1 MWSEVTS
8 IIFSAIY
15 LVVALGIAL
24 VVISEN
30 RNPIK
35 ALSWVMVVLLI
46 PAVGIILYYFF
57 GQDLRHTHTIHR
69 KIYRRLSSVP
79 YSFEDYAIVSK
90 PILQKPQYRPVEQ
103 LCERLGDSPVLAAQE
118 IKIFTTGHDKFE
130 ALFADIR
137 AAKQHIHLQYY
148 AIESDRLGNQLADL
162 LIQKVREGVIVRI
175 LYDDVGS
182 WGARRSF
189 WKRMRK
195 SGVQVYP
202 FMKVVIP
209 YLSSRVNYRNHRKLA
224 IIDGEIGYM
233 GGMNIADRYYY
244 GNEMGPWRDT
254 HFRLTGGIV
263 AELQTAFLIDWY
275 LITRRVVHL
284 RDYFPKRLSSVD
296 TPLIPMQFF
305 LGSPMGAWR
314 SIEQA
319 INYLILRA
327 TRRICIET
335 PYFLPTQTLNEA
347 LAMAAL
353 GGVEVNL
360 LIPRKGDV
368 LASHLAS
375 LSYLDGLM
383 EAGVHVYFY
392 KAGFLHSKFLTIDGE
407 VALVGSANMDF
418 RSFEHNFECASIIYE
433 AGFTQQLEEIFA
445 QDLDNSEPVIP
456 TRWRNRKRWRRFC
469 ESIMRL
475 FSPLL

>member
-1 MWSEVTS
+1 
-8 IIFSAIY
+8 
-15 LVVALGIAL
+15 
-24 VVISEN
+24 
-30 RNPIK
+30 
-35 ALSWVMVVLLI
+35 
-46 PAVGIILYYFF
+46 
-57 GQDLRHTHTIHR
+57 
-69 KIYRRLSSVP
+69 
-79 YSFEDYAIVSK
+79 
-90 PILQKPQYRPVEQ
+90 
-103 LCERLGDSPVLAAQE
+103 
-118 IKIFTTGHDKFE
+118 
-130 ALFADIR
+130 
-137 AAKQHIHLQYY
+137 
-148 AIESDRLGNQLADL
+148 
-162 LIQKVREGVIVRI
+162 
-175 LYDDVGS
+175 
-182 WGARRSF
+182 
-189 WKRMRK
+189 
-195 SGVQVYP
+195 
-202 FMKVVIP
+202 
-209 YLSSRVNYRNHRKLA
+209 
-224 IIDGEIGYM
+224 
-233 GGMNIADRYYY
+233 
-244 GNEMGPWRDT
+244 MGPWRDT

-263 AELQTAFLIDWY
+263 AELQTAFLIDWF

-284 RDYFPKRLSSVD
+284 RDYFPKRLTTGD
-296 TPLIPMQFF
+296 APLIPMQFF
-305 LGSPMGAWR
+305 LGSPVGTWR

-368 LASHLAS
+368 LASQLAS

-383 EAGVHVYFY
+383 EAGVRVYFY
-392 KAGFLHSKFLTIDGE
+392 KAGFLHSKFLTIDGK

-445 QDLDNSEPVIP
+445 QDLNNSEPVIP
-456 TRWRNRKRWRRFC
+456 TRWRERKRWRRFC